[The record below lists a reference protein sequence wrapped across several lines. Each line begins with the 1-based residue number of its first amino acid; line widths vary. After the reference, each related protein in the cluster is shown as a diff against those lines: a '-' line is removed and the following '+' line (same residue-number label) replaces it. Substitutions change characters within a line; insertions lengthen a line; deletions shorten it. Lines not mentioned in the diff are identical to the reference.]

1 MAKMGR
7 PTTDPHTHGFLIK
20 FTESDRKLLDDLAAK
35 LNTSKS
41 DILRTALREFG
52 DRNK

>member
-20 FTESDRKLLDDLAAK
+20 FTESDRQLLDNLAAK
-35 LNTSKS
+35 QGTSKS
-41 DILRTALREFG
+41 DILRTALREYG
-52 DRNK
+52 DKIK